1 MSNSASQSMKRIG
14 RAFHYTSLLFLSLSL
29 YLTKPNFIK
38 WLTCCLLPLR
48 SHTYY
53 VHKTYV
59 TYRIVSKLILVALA
73 LCLDIYITLLNIYI
87 HVNLLY
93 YTKYKIL
100 KRYLVH
106 LVDLFLVL
114 DWDWVGSLRASARLC
129 RWRAAVFC
137 VLWAWSERGRP
148 LLFILCDVICALKK

>member
-1 MSNSASQSMKRIG
+1 MSNSASQSMKRTG
-14 RAFHYTSLLFLSLSL
+14 RAFHCTSFLFLLLFLSVLNRTL
-29 YLTKPNFIK
+29 YKMINVLFVAVAF
-38 WLTCCLLPLR
+38 
-48 SHTYY
+48 SYY
-53 VHKTYV
+53 KTYV
-59 TYRIVSKLILVALA
+59 MYRIVSKLILVALA

-129 RWRAAVFC
+129 RWRAAVCF
-137 VLWAWSERGRP
+137 VGVVRAQPPPTFHTLWCD
-148 LLFILCDVICALKK
+148 LCT